1 MKNLAEKWISLHP
14 SSFPPIIIHISCFGY
29 NGTEDYDIIQLAN
42 EIKSLYTQDGNTIFA
57 NLIFSQKTEEK
68 PVLFPKSVDE
78 MGKSVFGEMYYLMS
92 SQLPLL
98 YNQQIR
104 DYRDE
109 IDVESFHSALAF
121 NITINDIPVLLHTL
135 IQKAK

>member
-1 MKNLAEKWISLHP
+1 M
-14 SSFPPIIIHISCFGY
+14 
-29 NGTEDYDIIQLAN
+29 
-42 EIKSLYTQDGNTIFA
+42 
-57 NLIFSQKTEEK
+57 
-68 PVLFPKSVDE
+68 FPKSVDE

-121 NITINDIPVLLHTL
+121 NITINDVPVLLHTL